1 MMVKP
6 IPIIIASGILVL
18 FGFVI
23 TVYQSQITSE
33 NFVNEQK
40 SLSSGTQMII
50 TKAMDSNNNRK
61 GVYGIQV
68 TDLKNDDNV
77 KVIVIDPNRNTIL
90 TKSVTTSQTQEI
102 FKIYDSGNYTL
113 QIENQ
118 GQREIQILGF
128 IGYYPEGIESD
139 DTSGFI
145 VPIILIIGLAG
156 LAVGIM
162 YFIKNRVK
170 PQS

>member
-1 MMVKP
+1 MIKP
-6 IPIIIASGILVL
+6 IPIIIVSGILVVA
-18 FGFVI
+18 GFAI

-40 SLSSGTQMII
+40 TLSIGTQMTI
-50 TKAMDSNNNRK
+50 TKGMDLNNNRK

-77 KVIVIDPNRNTIL
+77 KVIVIDPNRNAII
-90 TKSVTTSQTQEI
+90 TKSVTSSPIQEI
-102 FKIYDSGNYTL
+102 FKISTSGNYTL

-145 VPIILIIGLAG
+145 VPIVLIIGLSG
-156 LAVGIM
+156 LVVGMM
-162 YFIKNRVK
+162 YLIKNRVK

>member
-1 MMVKP
+1 MVKP
-6 IPIIIASGILVL
+6 IPIIITSGILVL
-18 FGFVI
+18 VGFAI
-23 TVYQSQITSE
+23 TAYQSQITSE

-40 SLSSGTQMII
+40 TLSGGTQMTI
-50 TKAMDSNNNRK
+50 TKAMDLNHNRK

-77 KVIVIDPNRNTIL
+77 KVIVIDSNGNSII
-90 TKSVTTSQTQEI
+90 TKSVTTSPIQEI
-102 FKIYDSGNYTL
+102 FKISNSGNYTL

-145 VPIILIIGLAG
+145 VPIVLIIGLSG
-156 LAVGIM
+156 LAVGMM
-162 YFIKNRVK
+162 YLIKNRVK

>member
-1 MMVKP
+1 MVKP

-18 FGFVI
+18 VGFVI
-23 TVYQSQITSE
+23 TIYQSQITSE

-40 SLSSGTQMII
+40 SLSNGTQMTI
-50 TKAMDSNNNRK
+50 TKAMDLNNNRK
-61 GVYGIQV
+61 GVYGMQV
-68 TDLKNDDNV
+68 TDLKNDDNI
-77 KVIVIDPNRNTIL
+77 KVVVIDPNRNAII
-90 TKSVTTSQTQEI
+90 TKSVTTSPIQEI
-102 FKIYDSGNYTL
+102 FKISSSGNYTL

-139 DTSGFI
+139 ETSGNI
-145 VPIILIIGLAG
+145 VPIMLIIGLAG

-162 YFIKNRVK
+162 YFIKNRAK
-170 PQS
+170 PKS

>member
-1 MMVKP
+1 VVKP

-18 FGFVI
+18 IGFVI
-23 TVYQSQITSE
+23 TIYQSQITSE

-40 SLSSGTQMII
+40 SLSSGTQMTI
-50 TKAMDSNNNRK
+50 TKAMDLNNDRK

-77 KVIVIDPNRNTIL
+77 KVVVIDPNRNEII
-90 TKSVTTSQTQEI
+90 TKSVITSPIQEI
-102 FKIYDSGNYTL
+102 FKISSSGNYTL

-118 GQREIQILGF
+118 GQKEIQILGF

-139 DTSGFI
+139 ETSGNI
-145 VPIILIIGLAG
+145 VPIMLIIGLAG

-162 YFIKNRVK
+162 YFIKNRAK
-170 PQS
+170 PKS

>member
-1 MMVKP
+1 MVKP

-18 FGFVI
+18 VGFVI
-23 TVYQSQITSE
+23 TIYQSQITSE

-40 SLSSGTQMII
+40 SLSSGTQMTI
-50 TKAMDSNNNRK
+50 TKAMDLNNNRK

-77 KVIVIDPNRNTIL
+77 KIIVIDPNRNEII
-90 TKSVTTSQTQEI
+90 TKSVTTSPIQEI
-102 FKIYDSGNYTL
+102 FKISSSGNYTL

-118 GQREIQILGF
+118 GQREIQVLGF

-139 DTSGFI
+139 ETSGNI
-145 VPIILIIGLAG
+145 VPIMLIIGLSG

-162 YFIKNRVK
+162 YFIKNRAK
-170 PQS
+170 PKS

>member
-1 MMVKP
+1 M
-6 IPIIIASGILVL
+6 LVL
-18 FGFVI
+18 VGFVI

-40 SLSSGTQMII
+40 SLSSGTQMTI
-50 TKAMDSNNNRK
+50 TKAMDLNNNRK

-68 TDLKNDDNV
+68 TDLKNDDSV
-77 KVIVIDPNRNTIL
+77 KVSVIDPNRNTII
-90 TKSVTTSQTQEI
+90 TKSVTTSQTQET
-102 FKIYDSGNYTL
+102 FKISGSGNYTL

-162 YFIKNRVK
+162 HFIKNRVK

>member
-1 MMVKP
+1 VVKP

-18 FGFVI
+18 VGFVI

-40 SLSSGTQMII
+40 SLSSGTQMTI
-50 TKAMDSNNNRK
+50 TKAMDLSNNRK

-77 KVIVIDPNRNTIL
+77 KVIVIDPSRNAII
-90 TKSVTTSQTQEI
+90 TKSVTTSPIQEI
-102 FKIYDSGNYTL
+102 FKISNSGNYTL